1 MQIRGPTVHIGV
13 GPRANEDDVELVPTH
28 EFSFGRTEKV
38 TENPPELSK
47 AHSLAQSGHWKM
59 TTYQ

>member
-38 TENPPELSK
+38 TENPPELS
-47 AHSLAQSGHWKM
+47 
-59 TTYQ
+59 